1 MALLHLHHVKL
12 LTQTRNL
19 EKPDRLVLVTG
30 IKRSPFITKIW
41 REFRVMLCTTGAG
54 WLNNTSVE
62 AVRKHVYTMWTDY
75 LQNRNGIKD
84 PIVPCPQSIP
94 KHPCI
99 FSLYLA
105 PMNSGEWI
113 SMWVEVVQPPK
124 SQKPS
129 SSRLWLGQRHLLRVR
144 PQTKCWGGIWKDF
157 EVSA

>member
-1 MALLHLHHVKL
+1 MPLHHLHHVKL

-84 PIVPCPQSIP
+84 PMVLPPIHSKTPM
-94 KHPCI
+94 
-99 FSLYLA
+99 YLFTL
-105 PMNSGEWI
+105 SGSHELWRVHI
-113 SMWVEVVQPPK
+113 YVSGGGSASQITETKQFKTLVRATPP
-124 SQKPS
+124 S
-129 SSRLWLGQRHLLRVR
+129 
-144 PQTKCWGGIWKDF
+144 
-157 EVSA
+157 